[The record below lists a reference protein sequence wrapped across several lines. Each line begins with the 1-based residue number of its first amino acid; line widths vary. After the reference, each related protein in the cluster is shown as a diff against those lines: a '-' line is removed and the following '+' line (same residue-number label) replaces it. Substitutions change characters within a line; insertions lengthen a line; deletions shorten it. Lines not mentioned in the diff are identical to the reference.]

1 MKSRQPLP
9 ASHHQGTLGIVLL
22 IVALAL
28 MVTDARLQRLDPV
41 RQVFATALA
50 PVQQALAR
58 PKAMLQDAL
67 TYVSDIHTLRQ
78 RNEVL
83 RQALTRQ
90 SKVLAQTEALH
101 QENRQLRALAGLKP
115 HVQTPSVVAEVLVQP
130 RSGSNQQRLLN
141 RGRQHGVAV
150 GQPVLDPN
158 GVIGQI
164 TRVYPQSSEMTLMTD
179 SAISV
184 PVTVKRNGLHA
195 IAFGNS
201 TPDRMELRFQ
211 TAEADLRQGDLL
223 YTSGLDFL
231 YPTGL
236 PVGVIEQ
243 IDKKATEPFAGISVR
258 PLADTRHPT
267 LVLVLLSSTVP
278 IDAPHAEAAA
288 EQAAASQP

>member
-1 MKSRQPLP
+1 MKYRRPPSTNHP
-9 ASHHQGTLGIVLL
+9 HTGLGIVLL
-22 IVALAL
+22 IAALAL

-41 RQVFATALA
+41 RQLIATALS
-50 PVQQALAR
+50 PVQQVLAQPRALI
-58 PKAMLQDAL
+58 QTGL
-67 TYVSDIHTLRQ
+67 TYVSDIHALRQ

-90 SKVLAQTEALH
+90 SKVLAQTEALQ
-101 QENRQLRALAGLKP
+101 QENQQLRALAGLKP
-115 HVQTPSVVAEVLVQP
+115 HIPTPSLVAEVLMQP
-130 RSGSNQQRLLN
+130 RSAGNQQRLLN
-141 RGRQHGVAV
+141 KGSQHGVAV

-164 TRVYPQSSEMTLMTD
+164 TRVYPHSSEMTLMTD

-195 IAFGNS
+195 IVFGNS
-201 TPDRMELRFQ
+201 TPNRMALRFQ
-211 TAEADLRQGDLL
+211 TDEADLRQGDLL

-231 YPTGL
+231 YPRGL

-243 IDKKATEPFAGISVR
+243 IDKKATEPFADISVR

-267 LVLVLLSSTVP
+267 LVLVLLSNTVP
-278 IDAPHAEAAA
+278 ADGAPADAAT
-288 EQAAASQP
+288 EQAAAPQP